1 MSALI
6 ALLVFLAVMLF
17 VLSLDF
23 IAQDLKRARR
33 EKLIEC
39 LTAGQARS
47 AKTRQKDDQTVKV
60 DWVTRTLA
68 RHVDLTQLEDLLRA
82 AQGSLSVQR
91 FIVLS
96 LSCGGITL
104 LFPLLLFPH
113 PALAAPALAGGLL
126 APTVVLRILKVRR
139 DEALIRQL
147 PEAIDTIVRSLRAG
161 QSVDAAILEVAHGLP
176 PPIGVEFR
184 TVHEEMA
191 MGLPFE
197 TVLKNLQR
205 RFSRLSDVRI
215 LCVTFIIQRETGG
228 NLTEILAG
236 LAATIR
242 ERFTLKRQVRAATAE
257 GRATAL
263 ILGIMPMAFAGLTWV
278 MKPDY
283 VGVFLYDPLGRKL
296 FMAAILLELAG
307 FLLMRA
313 LSRVKL

>member
-1 MSALI
+1 MFVLI
-6 ALLVFLAVMLF
+6 ALMVFLAVSLF
-17 VLSLDF
+17 VLSLHF
-23 IAQDLKRARR
+23 IAQDLKSARR
-33 EKLIEC
+33 KKLIES
-39 LTAGQARS
+39 LAAGQPRRATTGQRDEK
-47 AKTRQKDDQTVKV
+47 AGKE

-68 RHVDLTQLEDLLRA
+68 RRIDFGPLEDLLRA
-82 AQGSLSVQR
+82 TQGALSVQR
-91 FIVLS
+91 FLVLS
-96 LSCGGITL
+96 SICGIISL

-113 PALAAPALAGGLL
+113 PALAAPTLAGGLL
-126 APTVVLRILKVRR
+126 VPTAVLRILKVRR
-139 DEALIRQL
+139 DEALVRQL

-176 PPIGVEFR
+176 PPIAVEFR

-242 ERFTLKRQVRAATAE
+242 ERFSLKRQVRAATAE

-263 ILGIMPMAFAGLTWV
+263 ILGIMPMAFAALTWV

-283 VGVFLYDPLGRKL
+283 VRVFLYDPLGKKL
-296 FMAAILLELAG
+296 FLAVILLELAG

>member
-1 MSALI
+1 MLI
-6 ALLVFLAVMLF
+6 ALLVFLTVSLF
-17 VLSLDF
+17 VLALHC
-23 IAQDLKRARR
+23 IAQDLKRARKD
-33 EKLIEC
+33 KLVAS
-39 LTAGQARS
+39 LAAARPADAMGGRGEAKS
-47 AKTRQKDDQTVKV
+47 AKK

-68 RHVDLTQLEDLLRA
+68 HRVDLTRLDDLLRA
-82 AQGSLSVQR
+82 AQGALSVQR
-91 FIVLS
+91 FLVLS
-96 LSCGGITL
+96 LICGIIAL
-104 LFPLLLFPH
+104 LLPLLLFPH

-126 APTVVLRILKVRR
+126 VPTAVLRILKVRR
-139 DEALIRQL
+139 DEVLVRQL

-197 TVLKNLQR
+197 TVLKNLQQ

-242 ERFTLKRQVRAATAE
+242 ERFSLKHQVRAATAE

-283 VGVFLYDPLGRKL
+283 VGVFLHDPLGRKL
-296 FMAAILLELAG
+296 FMAVILLELAG

>member
-1 MSALI
+1 MSVLI
-6 ALLVFLAVMLF
+6 ALLVFLAVSLF
-17 VLSLDF
+17 VLALHF
-23 IAQDLKRARR
+23 IAQDLEKARR
-33 EKLIEC
+33 EKLIES
-39 LTAGQARS
+39 LAVDRPGSATTGTREDKAG
-47 AKTRQKDDQTVKV
+47 KG
-60 DWVTRTLA
+60 DWVTRALA
-68 RHVDLTQLEDLLRA
+68 RRVDLSRLENLLSVAR
-82 AQGSLSVQR
+82 GSLSIQR
-91 FIVLS
+91 FLLLS
-96 LSCGGITL
+96 LICGGIAL
-104 LFPLLLFPH
+104 LLPLLLFPH
-113 PALAAPALAGGLL
+113 PALAAPVLAGGLL
-126 APTVVLRILKVRR
+126 LPTAVLRILRMRR
-139 DEALIRQL
+139 DEVLVKQL

-176 PPIGVEFR
+176 APIGVEFR

-242 ERFTLKRQVRAATAE
+242 ERFSLMRQVRAATAE

-283 VGVFLYDPLGRKL
+283 VGVFLHDPLGRKL
-296 FMAAILLELAG
+296 FMAVILLELAG
-307 FLLMRA
+307 FFLMRA
-313 LSRVKL
+313 LSRVKV